1 MVLTT
6 SMGITWE
13 LGRNI
18 ESQVS
23 PRPAESESAF
33 SHIPR
38 TAFPECTLKFEKHW
52 SGRLTVARPHFGM
65 ARRRISSISLLSTN
79 KCWYGQFPLKVGAP
93 SFLVPDLLVL
103 VSWEWHGRLMRYP
116 GLILTETSLISPLSD
131 LCSRCH
137 SGRLSPSPVGC
148 VDPQGECYSSICRW
162 LGVSPWWC
170 ERSAYISPVC
180 QSAQCGT
187 WDSELALQVHHENQT
202 SPVW

>member
-18 ESQVS
+18 ESRVS

-79 KCWYGQFPLKVGAP
+79 KCWYGQI
-93 SFLVPDLLVL
+93 SFEGGGSLL
-103 VSWEWHGRLMRYP
+103 P
-116 GLILTETSLISPLSD
+116 
-131 LCSRCH
+131 CSRFI
-137 SGRLSPSPVGC
+137 GPSV
-148 VDPQGECYSSICRW
+148 
-162 LGVSPWWC
+162 LGVAWTTDEVPRFDPYRDQFNFTSFRP
-170 ERSAYISPVC
+170 
-180 QSAQCGT
+180 
-187 WDSELALQVHHENQT
+187 LQ
-202 SPVW
+202 